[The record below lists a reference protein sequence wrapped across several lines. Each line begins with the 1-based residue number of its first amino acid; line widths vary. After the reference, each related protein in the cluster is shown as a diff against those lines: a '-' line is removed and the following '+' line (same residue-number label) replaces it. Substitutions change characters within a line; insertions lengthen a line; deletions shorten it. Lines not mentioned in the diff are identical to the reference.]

1 MCCGLMRKWVSR
13 FWLSMPLYVVFSF
26 VARDYVLAGLIV
38 LVVVLDSLRGI
49 ASSRVNE
56 VSLAGARVPWLIVE
70 LSEMSISGLFC

>member
-1 MCCGLMRKWVSR
+1 VLWPDEEMAFEVLLVDAVVCC
-13 FWLSMPLYVVFSF
+13 FNF
-26 VARDYVLAGLIV
+26 VARDYVPAGLIV

-56 VSLAGARVPWLIVE
+56 VSLAGARVPCLIVE

>member
-1 MCCGLMRKWVSR
+1 M
-13 FWLSMPLYVVFSF
+13 
-26 VARDYVLAGLIV
+26 ARDYVVPAGLIV